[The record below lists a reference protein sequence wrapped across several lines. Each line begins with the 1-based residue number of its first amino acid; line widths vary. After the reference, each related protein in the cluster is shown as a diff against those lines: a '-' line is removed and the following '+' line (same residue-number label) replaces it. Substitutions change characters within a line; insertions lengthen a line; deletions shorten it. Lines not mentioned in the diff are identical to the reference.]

1 MNFEDIEIC
10 LQRNAGYQWSVKT
23 KDVENMQK
31 VLNLTYWDLPS
42 STYEVAKQL
51 LGTDNIESP
60 KERGL
65 RIKQSQEYRV
75 VLRVKYKR
83 SWLDLDF
90 YSDGEGHYSITSYH
104 DFYDGIPAWYDSYD
118 MKEFKNFD
126 QFVKCM
132 KSYKDRDT
140 TVILYERDRG

>member
-1 MNFEDIEIC
+1 M
-10 LQRNAGYQWSVKT
+10 
-23 KDVENMQK
+23 
-31 VLNLTYWDLPS
+31 
-42 STYEVAKQL
+42 
-51 LGTDNIESP
+51 NIED
-60 KERGL
+60 
-65 RIKQSQEYRV
+65 RI

-90 YSDGEGHYSITSYH
+90 YSDGEGHYMITSYH
-104 DFYDGIPAWYDSYD
+104 DFRERTRAWYDSYD
-118 MKEFKNFD
+118 MKDFKNFD